1 LTSYSLEF
9 HPLALKE
16 WHHLDRTV
24 QLQFKTQLRKRLI
37 QPHVPSARLHG
48 ELKNTYKIKL
58 QRLGYRLVYEVIEKR
73 LVVYV
78 IAVGKRSHDAA
89 YTKANDRV

>member
-16 WHHLDRTV
+16 WRQLDRTV
-24 QLQFKTQLRKRLI
+24 QLQFKTQLRKRLA

-58 QRLGYRLVYEVIEKR
+58 QRLGYRLVYEVNEKR

-78 IAVGKRSHDAA
+78 IAIGKRSLDAA

>member
-1 LTSYSLEF
+1 MTSYSLEF

-16 WHHLDRTV
+16 WRQLDRTV
-24 QLQFKTQLRKRLI
+24 QLQFKTQLSKRLV

-78 IAVGKRSHDAA
+78 IAIGKRSLNAA
-89 YTKANDRV
+89 YTKASDRV